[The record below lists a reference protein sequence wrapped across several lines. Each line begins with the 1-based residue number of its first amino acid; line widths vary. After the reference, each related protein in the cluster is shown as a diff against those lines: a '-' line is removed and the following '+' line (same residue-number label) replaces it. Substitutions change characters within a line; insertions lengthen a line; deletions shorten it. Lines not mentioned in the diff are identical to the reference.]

1 MKIFVFNLI
10 LTLKLIFLYFAIK
23 IAEFWE
29 PHFNSII
36 NRLNTLLLLE
46 LDNNKAKAKAKFSD
60 YYPSSI
66 IKFINK
72 WLWYSNYKIKQCQK
86 DQLTDFI
93 TDFINKFKFPAYAW
107 NSLHNAE
114 NKKEFKST
122 SKHLKIVEIKD

>member
-1 MKIFVFNLI
+1 MYMKIFVFNLI

-46 LDNNKAKAKAKFSD
+46 LDNNKAKFSD
-60 YYPSSI
+60 YYPSTI

-93 TDFINKFKFPAYAW
+93 NDFINKFKFRAYTY
-107 NSLHNAE
+107 AE